1 MGQKLSQ
8 SKETIVIEVFLEKYF
23 PNYRLLQVLNNG
35 IMYKTLLIIRDKA
48 PLVVK
53 IFLKKYYNDED
64 NNCYVSEK
72 NKLISVY
79 KTIFSRKKPPFIA
92 PITHLEEAYLSGLIF
107 RQYFE
112 YSLKERIYL
121 NPYLTEIEKIWI
133 IFQLMYNL
141 YNLNELNIVHGDL
154 NPENVLL
161 TSNLSVYISDIATYK
176 PAYIGIDDIAS
187 YTYYFGS
194 NDNTSLKGFYL
205 APERLVEK
213 GNTPHGDK
221 TKAMDVFSLGVII
234 SELFLEKNIF
244 TFSSMINY
252 KKGNKELFDIE
263 ENLNKIKNQKI
274 KKLIYDMIKI
284 DPQERITI
292 EQALHYYS
300 TEVCPISMR
309 GFLIH
314 FNYSINNTV
323 FWKPDLIIG
332 YFYRFW
338 DSVWKMIFG
347 LNSKP
352 LVLKRKLNLKIINQL
367 ITKNQIIQDESNSI
381 SKFEEN
387 KFILNIINNDGGNND
402 EKGESG
408 ENIFEKNN
416 NKDCLL
422 IVINYLVKNMKN
434 VKYETSNLVAME
446 MVKNLSSKM
455 DDISKLKIIIPYFV
469 DNIKRKSFTTKLT
482 SINYLFEILYSLN
495 YNELILPVTEYN
507 YFDSYIFPV
516 LLKLYYSDKNELI
529 LEFFNNV
536 DKMIELEQKFL
547 NVTMKSRILKYKNSL
562 LEKKA
567 SQNFPTSNDS
577 ITQGGEEDKTNPNP
591 TPESN
596 NQNNNNFISK
606 KDKKNEIFKDYETSL
621 MQFKEEL
628 FRVTGDLLVK
638 INEIDIL
645 ITAVRKLPKLL
656 SFYGKSKTNDFTKFI
671 INNFN
676 KEDWII
682 HKEILIHIPKMII
695 TLGEKALNEFFLL
708 CIEMLITK
716 NSNEIKTYEL
726 IRSIHEL
733 LKMEYLQHETAVS
746 IFKKLIPCL
755 VHPNLLIRHEFI
767 DFTKSMLNYLS
778 QEEINY
784 YLLKPLSY
792 YFFIPLLDINNTIN
806 MDEIVKYKKVN
817 LDRVIYQLELN
828 NILYKKSGK
837 YNYKDSL
844 DLIQKMITDERKGD
858 EVANDNG
865 DINYFF
871 DGLQRDNF
879 SSYLNKIKLYTLEEK
894 FKEYYKKTKLKISSD
909 PNSIGDNINALI
921 GQIFWICSEVDNNNK
936 KRNVNLFDEKD
947 SLINSNCFNL
957 LKIFKI
963 LGISMKLYNF
973 TKLNEVRDT
982 QNIYNTTR
990 ENENHI
996 FSNYY
1001 YNKSFNNWRPQGQ
1014 LMTTLH
1020 SHNKNSVEKLMPL
1033 GNNRICSF
1041 DSIGKAILWKLKRKE
1056 EKILFR
1062 KIRKFEPK
1070 DNTQYPILYKNTIG
1084 LIDNLLFIFGSK
1096 NILCQYEIECDNK
1109 PAELIK
1115 TKDESNISCVE
1126 IFGKKTLELQKVIFC
1141 TEKGIIN
1148 LYDQRMHKVALS
1160 TKIPFENGK
1169 PNCIKQ
1175 DYYETNF
1182 YIGTSGGYLLNYDL
1196 RYNSI
1201 VKELSHYN
1209 NDPITGL
1216 YPFVPTKSN
1225 LYDFSSND
1233 SYSRFYII
1241 CTASDTHEVGIWNY
1255 SNLNCDLLLKVN
1267 TIISNENSYNL
1278 DVDYP
1283 GPLANIH
1290 NERKNAYVNNDII
1303 TSFNNMYKYTNI
1315 YNNHYIKKLSMNH
1328 SYDDFYYRSFSI
1340 MEKTKNFY
1348 KNPSTVQCISSPF
1361 CDMND
1366 QGMSYDNCSYIITAG
1381 NDKTIRYWDIS
1392 KEGINNI
1399 NGNNLSD
1406 KGSYIINAPND
1417 VSYCS
1422 FSKSTFT
1429 GFSILQ
1435 SNEFFGDFGKRTNI
1449 SGFSEYQNFNGITYH
1464 TAIQNEFDQNCPGD
1478 LKYCT
1483 KISDP
1488 AHKGA
1493 ISDLLCFHL
1502 NSNDEQT
1509 NILLSSSF
1517 DGTIKIWK

>member
-1 MGQKLSQ
+1 MGLKLSQ
-8 SKETIVIEVFLEKYF
+8 SKETIVIKVFLEKYF
-23 PNYRLLQVLNNG
+23 PNYRLLQVLNDG
-35 IMYKTLLIIRDKA
+35 IMYKTLLIIKDKA

-53 IFLKKYYNDED
+53 IFLKKYYDDED
-64 NNCYVSEK
+64 NK
-72 NKLISVY
+72 NYESKKSQLISVY
-79 KTIFSRKKPPFIA
+79 KEIFSKKNLPLIA
-92 PITHLEEAYLSGLIF
+92 PITNLEEAYLSGLLF

-121 NPYLTEIEKIWI
+121 NPYLTEIEKTWI

-141 YNLNELNIVHGDL
+141 YNLSKLNIVHGDL

-205 APERLVEK
+205 APERLVDK
-213 GNTPHGDK
+213 GKSPSGDK
-221 TKAMDVFSLGVII
+221 TVAMDVFSLGVII
-234 SELFLEKNIF
+234 AELFLEKNIF

-252 KKGNKELFDIE
+252 KKGNKELFDID
-263 ENLNKIKNQKI
+263 ENLNKIKNPKI

-284 DPQERITI
+284 DPKERIKI

-300 TEVCPISMR
+300 TEVCPITMR

-338 DSVWKMIFG
+338 NSIWKMIFG

-367 ITKNQIIQDESNSI
+367 ITKNQIIQDESNSL
-381 SKFEEN
+381 SLFEEN
-387 KFILNIINNDGGNND
+387 KFILNILNND
-402 EKGESG
+402 EEQNIIINEYGED
-408 ENIFEKNN
+408 IFEKNN

-422 IVINYLVKNMKN
+422 IIINYLVKNMKN

-455 DDISKLKIIIPYFV
+455 DDISRLKIIIPYFV
-469 DNIKRKSFTTKLT
+469 DNIERKSFTTKLT
-482 SINYLFEILYSLN
+482 SLNYLFEILYSFN

-516 LLKLYYSDKNELI
+516 LLKLYYSGKNELI

-562 LEKKA
+562 EKKA
-567 SQNFPTSNDS
+567 SLN
-577 ITQGGEEDKTNPNP
+577 IV
-591 TPESN
+591 
-596 NQNNNNFISK
+596 QNNADLASGGDKNEANSSSQSNINQKNNFISK

-638 INEIDIL
+638 INEIDNL

-656 SFYGKSKTNDFTKFI
+656 SFFGKSRTDDFSRFI

-676 KEDWII
+676 KTDWII

-695 TLGEKALNEFFLL
+695 TLGDKALNQYFLP

-726 IRSIHEL
+726 IRSLHEL
-733 LKMEYLQHETAVS
+733 LKMDYLQHETAVS
-746 IFKKLIPCL
+746 IFQKLIVCL
-755 VHPNLLIRHEFI
+755 VHPNLLIRYEFI
-767 DFTKSMLNYLS
+767 EFTKSMLNYLS

-784 YLLKPLSY
+784 YLYTPLTQ
-792 YFFIPLLDINNTIN
+792 YFSVPLLDINNAIN
-806 MDEIVKYKKVN
+806 MDEILKYKKAN

-828 NILYKKSGK
+828 NILYEKTEIFTH
-837 YNYKDSL
+837 DSL
-844 DLIQKMITDERKGD
+844 KLIESMIFDERQGD
-858 EVANDNG
+858 EMANDNG
-865 DINYFF
+865 DINYCF
-871 DGLQRDNF
+871 DGLERNNF
-879 SSYLNKIKLYTLEEK
+879 SSNLSKIKIYTLEEK
-894 FKEYYKKTKLKISSD
+894 FKEYYKNNKSKISND
-909 PNSIGDNINALI
+909 PNSYGDNINALI
-921 GQIFWICSEVDNNNK
+921 GKIFWICSEVQSSN
-936 KRNVNLFDEKD
+936 KRNKNLFDEKD
-947 SLINSNCFNL
+947 SLINSNFFNL

-963 LGISMKLYNF
+963 LGVSMKLYNF
-973 TKLNEVRDT
+973 TKLNEVMDKKKT
-982 QNIYNTTR
+982 SITTTDK
-990 ENENHI
+990 ENHI
-996 FSNYY
+996 LANYY
-1001 YNKSFNNWRPQGQ
+1001 YNKSFNNWRPSGQ
-1014 LMTTLH
+1014 LMTTLY
-1020 SHNKNSVEKLMPL
+1020 SHNKNPVKKLIPL
-1033 GNNRICSF
+1033 NENRICSF
-1041 DSIGKAILWKLKRKE
+1041 DSRGNAILWKLTQKDER
-1056 EKILFR
+1056 ILF
-1062 KIRKFEPK
+1062 KKERKFGPK
-1070 DNTQYPILYKNTIG
+1070 DINTQYPILYKNTIQ
-1084 LIDNLLFIFGSK
+1084 LIDNLFFVFSSN
-1096 NILCQYEIECDNK
+1096 NILYQYEIECPNK
-1109 PAELIK
+1109 PAQLYK
-1115 TKDESNISCVE
+1115 TKDESNISCVD
-1126 IFGKKTLELQKVIFC
+1126 ISGKSFFELQKIIFC
-1141 TEKGIIN
+1141 TEKGVIN

-1160 TKIPFENGK
+1160 KKIPFENGR

-1175 DYYETNF
+1175 DYNEQNF

-1201 VKELSHYN
+1201 IKEFSHYN
-1209 NDPITGL
+1209 RDPITDL
-1216 YPFVPTKSN
+1216 FHFVPTKSN
-1225 LYDFSSND
+1225 LYDLY
-1233 SYSRFYII
+1233 SYDNYNKYYII
-1241 CTASDTHEVGIWNY
+1241 CTASDTHEVGFWNY

-1267 TIISNENSYNL
+1267 TIISNESSYNL
-1278 DVDYP
+1278 DVEYP
-1283 GPLANIH
+1283 SPLMNTH
-1290 NERKNAYVNNDII
+1290 MERKNILGNNEIVSDFKSI
-1303 TSFNNMYKYTNI
+1303 NKYTHI
-1315 YNNHYIKKLSMNH
+1315 YNNNYIKRLSTNH
-1328 SYDDFYYRSFSI
+1328 AYDSLYYRAFSI
-1340 MEKTKNFY
+1340 MEKTKNFH

-1361 CDMND
+1361 CEMNN
-1366 QGMSYDNCSYIITAG
+1366 QGLSYDNCSYIITAG
-1381 NDKTIRYWDIS
+1381 NDKTIRYWDIT

-1399 NGNNLSD
+1399 NGNNLND

-1417 VSYCS
+1417 VSHCIY
-1422 FSKSTFT
+1422 SKSTFT
-1429 GFSILQ
+1429 GLTVLQ
-1435 SNEFFGDFGKRTNI
+1435 SNEFFGDYGKRATVP
-1449 SGFSEYQNFNGITYH
+1449 GFSEYQHFNGITYH
-1464 TAIQNEFDQNCPGD
+1464 AAVQNEFDQTCAGD

-1483 KISDP
+1483 KIADP

-1493 ISDLLCFHL
+1493 ISDLLCFNL

-1509 NILLSSSF
+1509 NILLSSSL

>member
-8 SKETIVIEVFLEKYF
+8 SKETIVIKVFLEKYF

-53 IFLKKYYNDED
+53 IFLKKYYDDED
-64 NNCYVSEK
+64 NKCYTQEK

-79 KTIFSRKKPPFIA
+79 KAIFSIKNTPFIA
-92 PITHLEEAYLSGLIF
+92 PITNIEESYLSGLIF

-141 YNLNELNIVHGDL
+141 YNLNELNLVHGDL

-213 GNTPHGDK
+213 GKNPNGDK
-221 TKAMDVFSLGVII
+221 TMAMDVFSLGVII
-234 SELFLEKNIF
+234 AELFLEKNIF

-252 KKGNKELFDIE
+252 KKGNKTLFDID
-263 ENLNKIKNQKI
+263 ENLNKIKNPNI

-284 DPQERITI
+284 DPKERITI

-300 TEVCPISMR
+300 TEVCPITMR

-338 DSVWKMIFG
+338 NSVWKMIFG
-347 LNSKP
+347 VNSKP

-367 ITKNQIIQDESNSI
+367 IIKNQIIQDQSNSI

-387 KFILNIINNDGGNND
+387 KFILNIFNNNNGGNIIVKN
-402 EKGESG
+402 ETG

-482 SINYLFEILYSLN
+482 SLNYLFEILYSFN

-516 LLKLYYSDKNELI
+516 LLKLYYSGKNELI

-562 LEKKA
+562 LEKKT
-567 SQNFPTSNDS
+567 SQNFVQSNAS
-577 ITQGGEEDKTNPNP
+577 INSEGETNKSVPP
-591 TPESN
+591 PEN
-596 NQNNNNFISK
+596 NLNNNYISK

-656 SFYGKSKTNDFTKFI
+656 SFFGKNKTDDFVRFI

-682 HKEILIHIPKMII
+682 HKEILIHIPEMVK
-695 TLGEKALNEFFLL
+695 TLGEKALNLYFLL

-733 LKMEYLQHETAVS
+733 LKMEYLQHETTVS
-746 IFKKLIPCL
+746 IFNKLIPCL

-767 DFTKSMLNYLS
+767 DFTKSMINYLS

-784 YLLKPLSY
+784 YLLNSLSQ
-792 YFFIPLLDINNTIN
+792 YFFIPLLDINNNIN
-806 MDEIVKYKKVN
+806 IDEIIKYKKVN

-828 NILYKKSGK
+828 NILYTKSDL
-837 YNYKDSL
+837 YNYNDSL
-844 DLIQKMITDERKGD
+844 ALIQKMIFDERKGD

-865 DINYFF
+865 DINYCF
-871 DGLQRDNF
+871 DGLERDNF
-879 SSYLNKIKLYTLEEK
+879 SSNLNKIKLYTLEEK
-894 FKEYYKKTKLKISSD
+894 FLEYYKKTRPKISND
-909 PNSIGDNINALI
+909 PNSIGDNLNALI
-921 GQIFWICSEVDNNNK
+921 GQIFWICSEIESNNK
-936 KRNVNLFDEKD
+936 RNSNLFDEKD
-947 SLINSNCFNL
+947 SLINSNFFNL

-963 LGISMKLYNF
+963 LGVSMKLYNF
-973 TKLNEVRDT
+973 TKLNEIRENK
-982 QNIYNTTR
+982 NISNTTR
-990 ENENHI
+990 EKENHI

-1001 YNKSFNNWRPQGQ
+1001 YDKSFNNWRPQGQ
-1014 LMTTLH
+1014 LMTTLY
-1020 SHNKNSVEKLMPL
+1020 SHNKNSVKKLIPL
-1033 GNNRICSF
+1033 NDNRICSF
-1041 DSIGKAILWKLKRKE
+1041 DSLGKAILWKLSKKDE
-1056 EKILFR
+1056 TILF
-1062 KIRKFEPK
+1062 KKERKFGTK
-1070 DNTQYPILYKNTIG
+1070 DNTSYPILYKNTIG
-1084 LIDNLLFIFGSK
+1084 LIDNLLFLFGSK

-1126 IFGKKTLELQKVIFC
+1126 IFGKSSLELQKVIFC
-1141 TEKGIIN
+1141 TEKGEIN

-1175 DYYETNF
+1175 DYYESNF

-1201 VKELSHYN
+1201 IKEFSHYN
-1209 NDPITGL
+1209 SDPITGL
-1216 YPFVPTKSN
+1216 FQFAPTKSN
-1225 LYDFSSND
+1225 IYDFSSND
-1233 SYSRFYII
+1233 NYSKYYVIF
-1241 CTASDTHEVGIWNY
+1241 TASDTHEVGLWNY
-1255 SNLNCDLLLKVN
+1255 KNLNCDLLLKVN
-1267 TIISNENSYNL
+1267 TIISNETSYNL
-1278 DVDYP
+1278 DVDFP
-1283 GPLANIH
+1283 DPLLNTYI
-1290 NERKNAYVNNDII
+1290 ERKNALVKNDIF
-1303 TSFNNMYKYTNI
+1303 SNFKNMYKYTNI
-1315 YNNHYIKKLSMNH
+1315 YNNNYIKRLSMNH
-1328 SYDDFYYRSFSI
+1328 YFDDFYYRAFSI

-1348 KNPSTVQCISSPF
+1348 KNPSTVQCISSPL
-1361 CDMND
+1361 CDMNN

-1381 NDKTIRYWDIS
+1381 NDKTIRYWDIT
-1392 KEGINNI
+1392 KEGINSI

-1417 VSYCS
+1417 VSYCNY
-1422 FSKSTFT
+1422 SKSTFT
-1429 GFSILQ
+1429 SFSILQ

-1449 SGFSEYQNFNGITYH
+1449 PGFSEYQNFNGITYH
-1464 TAIQNEFDQNCPGD
+1464 TVIQNEFDQTCSGD

-1488 AHKGA
+1488 SHKGA
-1493 ISDLLCFHL
+1493 ITDLLCFHL

-1509 NILLSSSF
+1509 NILLSSSL

>member
-8 SKETIVIEVFLEKYF
+8 SKETIVIKVFLEKYF

-53 IFLKKYYNDED
+53 IFLKKYYDDDD
-64 NNCYVSEK
+64 NTCYTQEK

-79 KTIFSRKKPPFIA
+79 KTLFSKKNPPFIA
-92 PITHLEEAYLSGLIF
+92 PITNLEESYLSGLLF

-141 YNLNELNIVHGDL
+141 YNLNELNLVHGDL

-205 APERLVEK
+205 APERLREK
-213 GNTPHGDK
+213 GKIPSGEK
-221 TKAMDVFSLGVII
+221 TMAMDVFSLGVII
-234 SELFLEKNIF
+234 AELFLEKNIF

-252 KKGNKELFDIE
+252 KKGNKALFDID
-263 ENLNKIKNQKI
+263 ENLNKIKNPKI

-284 DPQERITI
+284 DPKERITI
-292 EQALHYYS
+292 EQALRYYS
-300 TEVCPISMR
+300 KEVCPITMR

-347 LNSKP
+347 VNSKP

-367 ITKNQIIQDESNSI
+367 IIKNQIIQDESISI

-387 KFILNIINNDGGNND
+387 KFILNALNNDGGNSID
-402 EKGESG
+402 KGESG

-482 SINYLFEILYSLN
+482 SLNYLFEILYSFN

-516 LLKLYYSDKNELI
+516 LLKLYYSEKNELI

-562 LEKKA
+562 LEKKT
-567 SQNFPTSNDS
+567 SQNFAQSNAS
-577 ITQGGEEDKTNPNP
+577 ITTGGETDKAIPS
-591 TPESN
+591 PEN
-596 NQNNNNFISK
+596 NINNNLISK

-656 SFYGKSKTNDFTKFI
+656 SFFGKNKTDDFVRFI

-682 HKEILIHIPKMII
+682 HKEILIHIPEMVK
-695 TLGEKALNEFFLL
+695 TLGEKALNLYFLL

-746 IFKKLIPCL
+746 IFNKLLPCL

-767 DFTKSMLNYLS
+767 EFTKSMINYLS
-778 QEEINY
+778 KEEINY
-784 YLLKPLSY
+784 YLLKSLSQ
-792 YFFIPLLDINNTIN
+792 YFFI
-806 MDEIVKYKKVN
+806 
-817 LDRVIYQLELN
+817 
-828 NILYKKSGK
+828 S
-837 YNYKDSL
+837 
-844 DLIQKMITDERKGD
+844 
-858 EVANDNG
+858 
-865 DINYFF
+865 
-871 DGLQRDNF
+871 
-879 SSYLNKIKLYTLEEK
+879 
-894 FKEYYKKTKLKISSD
+894 
-909 PNSIGDNINALI
+909 
-921 GQIFWICSEVDNNNK
+921 
-936 KRNVNLFDEKD
+936 
-947 SLINSNCFNL
+947 
-957 LKIFKI
+957 
-963 LGISMKLYNF
+963 
-973 TKLNEVRDT
+973 
-982 QNIYNTTR
+982 
-990 ENENHI
+990 
-996 FSNYY
+996 
-1001 YNKSFNNWRPQGQ
+1001 
-1014 LMTTLH
+1014 
-1020 SHNKNSVEKLMPL
+1020 
-1033 GNNRICSF
+1033 
-1041 DSIGKAILWKLKRKE
+1041 
-1056 EKILFR
+1056 
-1062 KIRKFEPK
+1062 
-1070 DNTQYPILYKNTIG
+1070 
-1084 LIDNLLFIFGSK
+1084 
-1096 NILCQYEIECDNK
+1096 
-1109 PAELIK
+1109 
-1115 TKDESNISCVE
+1115 
-1126 IFGKKTLELQKVIFC
+1126 
-1141 TEKGIIN
+1141 
-1148 LYDQRMHKVALS
+1148 
-1160 TKIPFENGK
+1160 
-1169 PNCIKQ
+1169 
-1175 DYYETNF
+1175 
-1182 YIGTSGGYLLNYDL
+1182 
-1196 RYNSI
+1196 
-1201 VKELSHYN
+1201 
-1209 NDPITGL
+1209 
-1216 YPFVPTKSN
+1216 
-1225 LYDFSSND
+1225 
-1233 SYSRFYII
+1233 
-1241 CTASDTHEVGIWNY
+1241 
-1255 SNLNCDLLLKVN
+1255 
-1267 TIISNENSYNL
+1267 
-1278 DVDYP
+1278 
-1283 GPLANIH
+1283 
-1290 NERKNAYVNNDII
+1290 
-1303 TSFNNMYKYTNI
+1303 
-1315 YNNHYIKKLSMNH
+1315 
-1328 SYDDFYYRSFSI
+1328 
-1340 MEKTKNFY
+1340 
-1348 KNPSTVQCISSPF
+1348 
-1361 CDMND
+1361 
-1366 QGMSYDNCSYIITAG
+1366 
-1381 NDKTIRYWDIS
+1381 
-1392 KEGINNI
+1392 
-1399 NGNNLSD
+1399 
-1406 KGSYIINAPND
+1406 
-1417 VSYCS
+1417 
-1422 FSKSTFT
+1422 
-1429 GFSILQ
+1429 
-1435 SNEFFGDFGKRTNI
+1435 
-1449 SGFSEYQNFNGITYH
+1449 
-1464 TAIQNEFDQNCPGD
+1464 
-1478 LKYCT
+1478 
-1483 KISDP
+1483 
-1488 AHKGA
+1488 
-1493 ISDLLCFHL
+1493 
-1502 NSNDEQT
+1502 
-1509 NILLSSSF
+1509 
-1517 DGTIKIWK
+1517 